1 MKRRLVLAL
10 PVVLFLA
17 FCAPVQ
23 AQLTAWPVPR
33 GPSHEPAP
41 YTYDPAILKTVPHAF
56 IDDASAC
63 VLYSGTSHLI
73 QADGTVETITHEIT
87 RLGSRKGIDT
97 LGEYQAIT
105 FNPSFE
111 TLTLNEA
118 RIHKKRGGI
127 VQIEP
132 RHVQLRDVGTDF
144 QVYNPDKQFVISF
157 PNLEVGDVY
166 EVKWTVRG
174 KNPEFGDNF
183 FARYNFG
190 DDRQPVVRD
199 ELHVVLPKDKPF
211 HYATINGKVNLKVT
225 DRGPASVDRQD
236 SSPPSTNA
244 GPRSTVHGPRS
255 TVHDPRF
262 THYYWWVTNKPA
274 LPQDDEKPSLEDF
287 RLQVAFST
295 YANWDAVG
303 RWKNQLRA
311 ECWKCTPGLQ
321 KVIADVAGP
330 QKTPLEKARALTYWV
345 RRQVRYV
352 SRGPGGLG
360 YTPNLPEQ
368 VLANRYGDCKDQ
380 AQLLAVM
387 LKQLGLPVYL
397 VTLGPVDDGQV
408 LPDVPAPWGT
418 HAILLVKIDGQDH
431 WIDTTVS
438 HAGWDYLPRG
448 DRNRQVYVTRAAEVQ
463 LLRTPGFSC
472 KDQRIDQ
479 VSDVVVT
486 GDGTANIRRQVS
498 YQGGAALNRRD
509 AWVETPSGERRRL
522 LVQELQ
528 DSFTRT
534 RHVSLKIDDKNLLDF
549 DRPVTA
555 HMDFQVPH
563 HFSGDEV
570 MEGSFTDAVIWNRFL
585 AYNVDPERTLPLK
598 LPGPFVSVH
607 KYRVFLPLAFRF
619 DSLPRAQ
626 VVKSRWGRFK
636 LDVRAG
642 SVSDGP
648 RTLDVRAG
656 SVSDGPRTL
665 EFVMEMRL
673 ENDRVEPKDFTEYQT
688 FHDEVARAYR
698 AWITFKPTRDP
709 ADIPLLATLLTL
721 APGCDLLT
729 EQTLARLYLDQ
740 DRTEDA
746 RRMLDTALIYH
757 PRDVI
762 LWDLRIRACADPAEE
777 EQTYRKLVGL
787 FPRAPRY
794 RQALGEVLDRQD
806 RHADARLVLEP
817 LTKDQKGRVRA
828 RACCQLARSFYA
840 TQEYEA
846 SLKQLEAAVA
856 ADSATTDPAEVQQF
870 LARVHAKLGHTDAAA
885 AAYRR
890 AMSAEP
896 DSRPILRDFIRFKL
910 SAQKGDADRLAD
922 KETLDLVRRFTL
934 LAGKEAVPLVEAAEF
949 HYQLGR
955 LEDAFELAGRSR
967 DLAFNSRSQRLLGLI
982 HLRHGEYSQAILHL
996 DRAEPDAEITLGLI
1010 RAHLALGQLQLA
1022 ASVAT
1027 GASDQAAS
1035 TSADLDR
1042 LRDQVKELMRRR
1054 DDILHKATFSDARE
1068 AAGTHAIEA
1077 FVCAE
1082 FAYRQ
1087 GEPAGRV
1094 HALLKWALEDE
1105 SVAIGPPY
1113 ALRAL
1118 LLLEQGKIGL
1128 ALSDADRAIAA
1139 GPAAGRAYLVR
1150 GRVRLQRGQS
1160 AAALAD
1166 LTEAN
1171 RLSEGKDAL
1180 ILHWLATAQF
1190 QRGQLE
1196 KALETQRRAVQLRP
1210 GDQELLA
1217 QLHEFEREKK

>member
-1 MKRRLVLAL
+1 MQRRLRFSARRVLRAPSRKRNAFHFLEIRHHEAPPGPGIASGSFPCLL
-10 PVVLFLA
+10 P
-17 FCAPVQ
+17 PVQ

-448 DRNRQVYVTRAAEVQ
+448 HRNRQVYVTRVCRGDLLSRPVSPARIVHRPGQRRGRDGRRHGQHSPAGQ
-463 LLRTPGFSC
+463 LPGRRPQPPRRLGRNPVGRTPS
-472 KDQRIDQ
+472 
-479 VSDVVVT
+479 
-486 GDGTANIRRQVS
+486 
-498 YQGGAALNRRD
+498 
-509 AWVETPSGERRRL
+509 
-522 LVQELQ
+522 
-528 DSFTRT
+528 
-534 RHVSLKIDDKNLLDF
+534 
-549 DRPVTA
+549 
-555 HMDFQVPH
+555 
-563 HFSGDEV
+563 
-570 MEGSFTDAVIWNRFL
+570 
-585 AYNVDPERTLPLK
+585 
-598 LPGPFVSVH
+598 
-607 KYRVFLPLAFRF
+607 
-619 DSLPRAQ
+619 
-626 VVKSRWGRFK
+626 
-636 LDVRAG
+636 
-642 SVSDGP
+642 
-648 RTLDVRAG
+648 
-656 SVSDGPRTL
+656 
-665 EFVMEMRL
+665 
-673 ENDRVEPKDFTEYQT
+673 
-688 FHDEVARAYR
+688 
-698 AWITFKPTRDP
+698 
-709 ADIPLLATLLTL
+709 
-721 APGCDLLT
+721 
-729 EQTLARLYLDQ
+729 
-740 DRTEDA
+740 
-746 RRMLDTALIYH
+746 
-757 PRDVI
+757 
-762 LWDLRIRACADPAEE
+762 
-777 EQTYRKLVGL
+777 
-787 FPRAPRY
+787 
-794 RQALGEVLDRQD
+794 
-806 RHADARLVLEP
+806 
-817 LTKDQKGRVRA
+817 
-828 RACCQLARSFYA
+828 
-840 TQEYEA
+840 
-846 SLKQLEAAVA
+846 
-856 ADSATTDPAEVQQF
+856 
-870 LARVHAKLGHTDAAA
+870 
-885 AAYRR
+885 
-890 AMSAEP
+890 
-896 DSRPILRDFIRFKL
+896 
-910 SAQKGDADRLAD
+910 
-922 KETLDLVRRFTL
+922 
-934 LAGKEAVPLVEAAEF
+934 
-949 HYQLGR
+949 
-955 LEDAFELAGRSR
+955 
-967 DLAFNSRSQRLLGLI
+967 
-982 HLRHGEYSQAILHL
+982 
-996 DRAEPDAEITLGLI
+996 
-1010 RAHLALGQLQLA
+1010 
-1022 ASVAT
+1022 
-1027 GASDQAAS
+1027 
-1035 TSADLDR
+1035 
-1042 LRDQVKELMRRR
+1042 
-1054 DDILHKATFSDARE
+1054 
-1068 AAGTHAIEA
+1068 
-1077 FVCAE
+1077 
-1082 FAYRQ
+1082 
-1087 GEPAGRV
+1087 PAGAGIAGLL
-1094 HALLKWALEDE
+1094 HAH
-1105 SVAIGPPY
+1105 PPC
-1113 ALRAL
+1113 
-1118 LLLEQGKIGL
+1118 Q
-1128 ALSDADRAIAA
+1128 
-1139 GPAAGRAYLVR
+1139 P
-1150 GRVRLQRGQS
+1150 Q
-1160 AAALAD
+1160 
-1166 LTEAN
+1166 N
-1171 RLSEGKDAL
+1171 
-1180 ILHWLATAQF
+1180 
-1190 QRGQLE
+1190 
-1196 KALETQRRAVQLRP
+1196 
-1210 GDQELLA
+1210 
-1217 QLHEFEREKK
+1217 